1 MTTIYNSLS
10 KHKTSRTK
18 YFDFNGLVNIVKSR
32 KLNDVLNETIPLSI
46 DGAQLRRIL
55 DIFDSGN
62 NYPNFWNEIAD
73 HPDYVPLFTL
83 VATIFSH
90 FDNIHALSKDN
101 NVSMTGS
108 FSRSEINNDKA
119 FTNLRRYFINSG
131 ATDSK
136 YNSEDIIIYDFNK
149 IFSSGKIGIL
159 VSQMFKVI
167 LDNIGWNETSNDPE
181 FFRTFEEQLVYYGF
195 NKVFGI
201 EKDLFIKWL
210 LGTDILVEPQESD
223 LNASITVDSNLLLSL
238 ASKPFL
244 ILTGI
249 SGTGKTLGVRRLI
262 SDINPLKNIDD
273 NFNSVFVPVEAGWK
287 DSRNL
292 LGYINP
298 FSDNGTRYESTKV
311 LELILRA
318 NSSKYKEC
326 PFFVIFDEM
335 NLSHVEMYF
344 AKFLSLIET
353 SRHKG
358 LKNIPILNVDELQL
372 LSNSFLNNPLYLSFI
387 NEAINNNGL
396 FITKNIFFIGTVNID
411 ETTYMFSPK
420 VLDRAFVIEKNS
432 FRPSNIY
439 NTTPENN
446 EYLTELIHSQ
456 VINFLIFSQDYDSNI
471 INSNSSTTDTK
482 ESSSENT
489 NKIYPKPV
497 IDFLDS
503 VYDKMDYFTFG
514 YRTVEE
520 CSRYYTI
527 GKYLNNIVSIPWL
540 ADDNSLFDEMLIQKI
555 LPKIHGNRKQLSELL
570 KSLIEFCINNTDN
583 SVKYPKSHKKLKS
596 MQRSLEATGYCSFIS

>member
-1 MTTIYNSLS
+1 MTITYNLLS
-10 KHKTSRTK
+10 KWKTSQTK
-18 YFDFNGLVNIVKSR
+18 YFDFNGLVNVIKSR
-32 KLNDVLNETIPLSI
+32 NLNAVLNGTISLSI
-46 DGAQLRRIL
+46 DDAQLRKIL
-55 DIFDSGN
+55 GIVNPEN
-62 NYPNFWNEIAD
+62 NYPNYWNEISE
-73 HPDYVPLFTL
+73 HPNHVPLFTL

-90 FDNIHALSKDN
+90 YNNILVLSKDS
-101 NVSMTGS
+101 NVYMNGS
-108 FSRSEINNDKA
+108 FSRNEFPNDKT
-119 FTNLRRYFINSG
+119 FTNLRRYFIDSG

-136 YNSEDIIIYDFNK
+136 YNSEDIIIYDFSK

-159 VSQMFKVI
+159 VSQIFKVI
-167 LDNIGWNETSNDPE
+167 LNNIGWNETSNDPE
-181 FFRTFEEQLVYYGF
+181 FFRTFTEQLIYYGF

-201 EKDLFIKWL
+201 DKDLFIKWL
-210 LGTDILVEPQESD
+210 SGTDILVETQEFD
-223 LNASITVDSNLLLSL
+223 LNTPITVDSNLLLSL

-244 ILTGI
+244 ILTGT
-249 SGTGKTLGVRRLI
+249 SGTGKTLGVRQLI

-298 FSDNGTRYESTKV
+298 FSDTGTRYESTKV

-318 NSSKYKEC
+318 NSDKYKDY

-358 LKNIPILNVDELQL
+358 LKNIPVLNVDELNL
-372 LSNSFLNNPLYLSFI
+372 LSNSFLNNPHYLSFI
-387 NEAINNNGL
+387 NEARNNNGL

-432 FRPSNIY
+432 FKPSNIY

-446 EYLTELIHSQ
+446 KYLTELIHSQ
-456 VINFLIFSQDYDSNI
+456 VINFLISSQDYDSNI
-471 INSNSSTTDTK
+471 INSNRSATDTK
-482 ESSSENT
+482 ESSSENI
-489 NKIYPKPV
+489 NKIYPKPI

-503 VYDKMDYFTFG
+503 VYDKMDYFAFG

-540 ADDNSLFDEMLIQKI
+540 EDDNSLFDEMLIQKI

-570 KSLIEFCINNTDN
+570 KSLIEFCINDNDN